1 MVILIAANVRRE
13 AGNLGYVTDKQIP
26 ALKRALNRGGQRV
39 VSTAKRNLRDNNS
52 VRTGLLR
59 RSITKQVKVEPLEV
73 TARVGTNVEYSSYV
87 ETGTKAHKISPR
99 NKSVLRFKIDG
110 VWRFAKQVNHPGSRP
125 KPYLV
130 PALEINEPLILN
142 DIVSELNKVRYLK

>member
-1 MVILIAANVRRE
+1 MILIASNVRRE
-13 AGNLGYVTDKQIP
+13 VGNLGYVTDKQRP
-26 ALKRALNRGGQRV
+26 ALKRALVRGSQRV

-59 RSITKQVKVEPLEV
+59 RSITKEVKVEALEV
-73 TARVGTNVEYSSYV
+73 SARVGTNVEYSSYV
-87 ETGTKAHKISPR
+87 ETGTKAHKIAPR
-99 NKSVLRFKIDG
+99 NKSVLKFKIGG
-110 VWRFAKQVNHPGSRP
+110 VWVFAKQVNHPGSKA

-130 PALEINEPLILN
+130 PALNINEPLIMN